1 MPEDKA
7 QGQVLAAESFPS
19 QEVLGAL
26 LPLPSLLLK
35 NHALRLRRQ
44 SFFSGG
50 NRASPGRVDPW
61 DSGQKHGEETVST
74 QPWAAVCPE
83 SQMGRNPGN
92 DAPYP
97 VNNMGS
103 FLKTNVIKSRAMT

>member
-1 MPEDKA
+1 M
-7 QGQVLAAESFPS
+7 LAAESVPS
-19 QEVLGAL
+19 LEVLGAL

-35 NHALRLRRQ
+35 NHVLRLRIQ
-44 SFFSGG
+44 PFFTGG
-50 NRASPGRVDPW
+50 NRASPGSADPW
-61 DSGQKHGEETVST
+61 DSGPKHEEETVSA

-92 DAPYP
+92 DAPYA

-103 FLKTNVIKSRAMT
+103 FLKTNVVIRSRAMT